1 MKRLYCVKKIS
12 SILFSSVSNGCVAVR
27 MRSRNVETQ
36 LDTRMGSSDANKDRG
51 RSDASVAQFM
61 ATQICGKGLECIFG
75 RVDNKAGETRS
86 KNRFTIVRR
95 TIFNLVGKIEI
106 NSVSSSSWIDRKCLH
121 TLFHKETRAW

>member
-1 MKRLYCVKKIS
+1 
-12 SILFSSVSNGCVAVR
+12 

-51 RSDASVAQFM
+51 RSDASVAQFV

-75 RVDNKAGETRS
+75 RVDNKADETR
-86 KNRFTIVRR
+86 NRFTIGRR

-121 TLFHKETRAW
+121 TLFHKEIRA